1 VHFEGTA
8 TNGGR
13 GVSIAYGVVDGNY
26 FSTLGIS
33 LLAGRLFTSSDT
45 EKSPAVILISRTM
58 AEKYWPNQNP
68 VGRTVEIENGK
79 RHATVIGVVGDTKY
93 SDVDEAPQPYMYLAF
108 TQRYQSGFT
117 ILVRT
122 SGNPTQWFSAISETL
137 HKLNPELGYT
147 NITMDEWLEFALY
160 VPRLTL
166 ICVSAFGV
174 LAFVLAAV
182 GLYGAV
188 FYSVSERTRE
198 MGIRVALGAEQWDL
212 WKLVLRQTS
221 TITAIGI
228 FLGIAGGVGAGMLAR
243 SMLYK
248 IQLVEWFVFFGVA
261 ITMIAMTLI
270 TAYSAA
276 RPWMRVDPMKAVRH
290 V

>member
-1 VHFEGTA
+1 
-8 TNGGR
+8 
-13 GVSIAYGVVDGNY
+13 
-26 FSTLGIS
+26 
-33 LLAGRLFTSSDT
+33 
-45 EKSPAVILISRTM
+45 
-58 AEKYWPNQNP
+58 
-68 VGRTVEIENGK
+68 
-79 RHATVIGVVGDTKY
+79 
-93 SDVDEAPQPYMYLAF
+93 
-108 TQRYQSGFT
+108 
-117 ILVRT
+117 
-122 SGNPTQWFSAISETL
+122 
-137 HKLNPELGYT
+137 
-147 NITMDEWLEFALY
+147 
-160 VPRLTL
+160 
-166 ICVSAFGV
+166 
-174 LAFVLAAV
+174 
-182 GLYGAV
+182 
-188 FYSVSERTRE
+188 

>member
-1 VHFEGTA
+1 
-8 TNGGR
+8 
-13 GVSIAYGVVDGNY
+13 
-26 FSTLGIS
+26 
-33 LLAGRLFTSSDT
+33 
-45 EKSPAVILISRTM
+45 
-58 AEKYWPNQNP
+58 
-68 VGRTVEIENGK
+68 
-79 RHATVIGVVGDTKY
+79 
-93 SDVDEAPQPYMYLAF
+93 
-108 TQRYQSGFT
+108 
-117 ILVRT
+117 
-122 SGNPTQWFSAISETL
+122 
-137 HKLNPELGYT
+137 
-147 NITMDEWLEFALY
+147 
-160 VPRLTL
+160 
-166 ICVSAFGV
+166 
-174 LAFVLAAV
+174 
-182 GLYGAV
+182 
-188 FYSVSERTRE
+188 
-198 MGIRVALGAEQWDL
+198 MGIRVAVGAEQWDL